1 MNSYLNYANDPVL
14 WLVSLPLVLIV
25 GALAVT
31 YSQRVRKVSPIVE
44 LSVEDQKKAFRTGAI
59 SAIGPALGVFVV
71 MLGLMS
77 KIGGPL
83 AWQRLSIIGAA
94 HTELTA
100 AEMAAQAM
108 GTTLDSPDYNLINY
122 ANACW
127 VMALNGCGWLL
138 VVSLLT
144 DKLDNISF
152 KLTKGDTTIT
162 SVISIS
168 GMCGAMGYLAVSNA
182 MPSLENTI
190 SAIVAGASM
199 ILLNLLGKKIPILM
213 EFNLG
218 FALIIG
224 MIAGTI
230 ARS

>member
-1 MNSYLNYANDPVL
+1 MVHVFAFSPYF
-14 WLVSLPLVLIV
+14 
-25 GALAVT
+25 GALAIT
-31 YSQRVRKVSPIVE
+31 YSHRARKVGPLVE
-44 LSVEDQKKAFRTGAI
+44 LSSAEQKRAFRTGAI

-108 GTTLDSPDYNLINY
+108 DKTLDSPDYNLINY

-138 VVSLLT
+138 VVTLLT
-144 DKLDNISF
+144 DKLDSISY
-152 KLTKGDTTIT
+152 KLTKGDTSVT
-162 SVISIS
+162 SVISVS

-182 MPSLENTI
+182 MPSMENTV
-190 SAIVAGASM
+190 AAVVAGVAM
-199 ILLNLLGKKIPILM
+199 LLLNQLGKKIPILM

-224 MIAGTI
+224 MIAGSI

>member
-1 MNSYLNYANDPVL
+1 MSSYLDYANDPVL
-14 WLVSLPLVLIV
+14 WLMSLPLVLIV
-25 GALAVT
+25 GALAIT
-31 YSQRVRKVSPIVE
+31 YSRRAKKVGSLVD
-44 LSVEDQKKAFRTGAI
+44 LSSEEQVKAFRTGAI

-108 GTTLDSPDYNLINY
+108 GTTLDSPDYNLVNY

-138 VVSLLT
+138 VVALLT
-144 DKLDNISF
+144 DKLDAISY
-152 KLTKGDTTIT
+152 KLTKGDTSIT
-162 SVISIS
+162 SVISVS

-182 MPSLENTI
+182 MPSIEN
-190 SAIVAGASM
+190 AVAAVIAGIAM
-199 ILLNLLGKKIPILM
+199 ILLNQLGKKIPILM